1 MEWADSAVGF
11 PPLQKPA
18 AGQSQLYLKKWILGM
33 FPRPNQLLSLV
44 LFECR
49 SMSQSPSQSIPPSV
63 LALRFGTLSTP
74 PTSGDVSHAGVQWL
88 LKRNCS
94 VTPAQ
99 LLGLFMSLSVVS
111 LGIATFFWFQGAT
124 LVMPFAWLEL
134 VVVGVA
140 FLVYA
145 RHARDG
151 EKISLQGG
159 QLVVEQEIAGRT
171 QRAEFN
177 REWVRVEPQDGD
189 GSLIEVSGQGRKVRV
204 GRHVRPEL
212 RPALAREI
220 RYALRGC

>member
-1 MEWADSAVGF
+1 
-11 PPLQKPA
+11 
-18 AGQSQLYLKKWILGM
+18 M
-33 FPRPNQLLSLV
+33 FPRLKQPSRLPP
-44 LFECR
+44 FECR
-49 SMSQSPSQSIPPSV
+49 SVSQPFSRSATSAAPTF
-63 LALRFGTLSTP
+63 RFATP
-74 PTSGDVSHAGVQWL
+74 PTLGDGNHSGVQWL

-99 LLGLFMSLSVVS
+99 LMALFMSISVVS

-124 LVMPFAWLEL
+124 LVMPFAWVEL
-134 VVVGVA
+134 VAVGAA
-140 FLVYA
+140 FTIYA

-159 QLVVEQEIAGRT
+159 QLVVELETAGRL

-177 REWVRVEPQDGD
+177 REWVRVEPKDGD
-189 GSLIEVSGQGRKVRV
+189 GSLIEVSGQGRIIRV

>member
-1 MEWADSAVGF
+1 
-11 PPLQKPA
+11 
-18 AGQSQLYLKKWILGM
+18 
-33 FPRPNQLLSLV
+33 
-44 LFECR
+44 
-49 SMSQSPSQSIPPSV
+49 MSQPFSQSYPSTSTF
-63 LALRFGTLSTP
+63 RFATQATADDMGSIR
-74 PTSGDVSHAGVQWL
+74 VQWL

-99 LLGLFMSLSVVS
+99 LLGLFVSLSVVS

-124 LVMPFAWLEL
+124 LVMPFAWAEL
-134 VVVGVA
+134 IAVGAA
-140 FLVYA
+140 FTVYA

-151 EKISLQGG
+151 EKIFLQDG
-159 QLVVEQEIAGRT
+159 QLVVELETAGRL

-177 REWVRVEPQDGD
+177 RDWVRVEPKDGD
-189 GSLIEVSGQGRKVRV
+189 GSLIEVSGQGRSVQV